1 MASVRDNLSTA
12 SLFLEQDR
20 AVFDFHGVGAN
31 ILGAGSADRL
41 AGRDMKLPLVQRAFD
56 LFALD
61 ETVGEARLPVGAGVV
76 RGENLAAEIVKAHR
90 LCAEI
95 DEQRSVLGY
104 IGGVGDFYPALAH
117 VKGDRSGCSERGG
130 YRRCTAFP

>member
-12 SLFLEQDR
+12 SLFLEQHR
-20 AVFDFHGVGAN
+20 AVFDLYGVSAN
-31 ILGAGSADRL
+31 VLGARSADRL
-41 AGRDMKLPLVQRAFD
+41 AGRDMELPLVQRAFD

-76 RGENLAAEIVKAHR
+76 RRENLAAEIVKAHR
-90 LCAEI
+90 LCSEI

-104 IGGVGDFYPALAH
+104 IGRVGDFYPALAH
-117 VKGDRSGCSERGG
+117 VKGDRSGCSGRGG
-130 YRRCTAFP
+130 CRKCRSFP

>member
-12 SLFLEQDR
+12 ALFLEQHR
-20 AVFDFHGVGAN
+20 AVFDLYGVSAN
-31 ILGAGSADRL
+31 VLGAWSADRL
-41 AGRDMKLPLVQRAFD
+41 AARDVKLPLVQRAFD

-90 LCAEI
+90 LFSAI
-95 DEQRSVLGY
+95 DEQRSGLGY
-104 IGGVGDFYPALAH
+104 
-117 VKGDRSGCSERGG
+117 
-130 YRRCTAFP
+130 